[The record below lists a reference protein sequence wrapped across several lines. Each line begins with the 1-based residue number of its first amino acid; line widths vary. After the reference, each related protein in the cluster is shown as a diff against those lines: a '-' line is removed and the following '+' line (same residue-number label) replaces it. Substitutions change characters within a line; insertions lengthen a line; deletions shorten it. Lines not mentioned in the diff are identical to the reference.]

1 MKKIADYGYNKTDSV
16 NFVLL
21 NSVCM
26 CICMHVCMY
35 VCMYISMYVCIS
47 ATLIVTGFW
56 KTNQIITLGLFHFI
70 CPDNSYTHI
79 LPHSQCHYQAW
90 LIGLFFYSKFCRP
103 YKFTTKTI
111 GLMERTTWKAWV

>member
-47 ATLIVTGFW
+47 GTLIVTRFW
-56 KTNQIITLGLFHFI
+56 KTNQIITLDLFHF
-70 CPDNSYTHI
+70 T
-79 LPHSQCHYQAW
+79 
-90 LIGLFFYSKFCRP
+90 
-103 YKFTTKTI
+103 
-111 GLMERTTWKAWV
+111 